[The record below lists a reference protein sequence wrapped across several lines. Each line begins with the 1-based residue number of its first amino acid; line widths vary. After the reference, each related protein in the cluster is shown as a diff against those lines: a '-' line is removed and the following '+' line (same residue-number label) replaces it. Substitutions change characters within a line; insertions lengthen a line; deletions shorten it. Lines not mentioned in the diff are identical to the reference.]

1 MSTEEPKEIFYAGCL
16 PVFKGVRYHPQFR
29 HLNSPPS
36 GYKFVM
42 NLEENYDK
50 SIFLKMIQLFVLL
63 GSGEKW
69 YLKPFQKNL
78 NLGIF
83 RTIIVFAKFLK
94 TRHIYSQLKIPHN
107 TKLAF
112 VPSFPFILGQCPWMI
127 EIEDTTTLFV
137 PFIANGK
144 TSDIK
149 IHKYPVF
156 YTVKAL
162 IESEMCRGIICHIK
176 STAESIPILFQNNQ
190 LSNKV
195 FHIPLGV
202 DLPSTSNRTN
212 KKDNDKIT
220 ILFTNSWGQH
230 SYSFYLRGGIDI
242 LEAFSI
248 LFSKYPQLQL
258 VIRSQL
264 PEDLDNRYQKIVE
277 GDRVHVIDKFLP
289 KEELEMLF
297 DEADIYAL
305 PAARIHVVSI
315 LGAMAHGIPVVVSDG
330 WGIEEYVEHGWNGLV
345 VSGRY
350 GKCSW
355 IDEQGIF
362 REDYSSLWKSDP
374 EVVTRLVAAFSELIE
389 NPEKRKTL
397 GKNARKDVEN
407 KFSIENCNSG
417 LKKAFDRAFSGES

>member
-1 MSTEEPKEIFYAGCL
+1 MNTEETKEIFYAGCL
-16 PVFKGVRYHPQFR
+16 PVFKGVRDHPQFR
-29 HLNSPPS
+29 HLNSPPF

-42 NLEENYDK
+42 NIEDDSNQL
-50 SIFLKMIQLFVLL
+50 IFFKLIHLL
-63 GSGEKW
+63 ILLVSGEKW
-69 YLKPFQKNL
+69 YFKTFQKPFK
-78 NLGIF
+78 LGIF
-83 RTIIVFAKFLK
+83 RTIISSLRFIK

-112 VPSFPFILGQCPWMI
+112 VPSFPYILGQCPWMI
-127 EIEDTTTLFV
+127 EIEDTTTLLV
-137 PFIANGK
+137 PFIKNGK
-144 TSDIK
+144 TSDIE
-149 IHKYPVF
+149 IHEHPGF

-162 IESEMCRGIICHIK
+162 LESESCRGIICHIK
-176 STAESIPILFQNNQ
+176 STAESIPILFQNSQ

-202 DLPSTSNRTN
+202 DLPSASNRKN
-212 KKDNDKIT
+212 KKDNSKIT

-230 SYSFYLRGGIDI
+230 SWSFYLRGGIDI

-248 LFSKYPQLQL
+248 LSSKYPQLQL

-277 GDRVHVIDKFLP
+277 DDRVQVIDRFLP
-289 KEELEMLF
+289 KEQLEMLF
-297 DEADIYAL
+297 YEADIYAL

-330 WGIEEYVEHGWNGLV
+330 WGIEEYVEHEWNGLV

-355 IDEQGIF
+355 IDEQGIL

-389 NPEKRKTL
+389 NPEKRKKI
-397 GKNARKDVEN
+397 GENARKDVEN
-407 KFSIENCNSG
+407 KFSIENWNSG
-417 LKKAFDRAFSGES
+417 LKKAFDRAFSGEN

>member
-1 MSTEEPKEIFYAGCL
+1 MSTEEPKEVFYAGCL
-16 PVFKGVRYHPQFR
+16 PVFKVVRYHPQFR
-29 HLNSPPS
+29 HLNNPPS

-42 NLEENYDK
+42 NIEDNYNK
-50 SIFLKMIQLFVLL
+50 LIVINLMQLFVLL
-63 GSGEKW
+63 VSGDKW
-69 YLKPFQKNL
+69 YLNIFQKSWK
-78 NLGIF
+78 LGIF
-83 RTIIVFAKFLK
+83 KTIIICLKFIK
-94 TRHIYSQLKIPHN
+94 SKGICSQLKIPHN

-112 VPSFPFILGQCPWMI
+112 VPSFPYILGQCPWMI
-127 EIEDTTTLFV
+127 EIEDTTTLFL
-137 PFIANGK
+137 PFIRNGK

-149 IHKYPVF
+149 IHEHPIF

-162 IESEMCRGIICHIK
+162 IESESCRGIICHIK
-176 STAESIPILFQNNQ
+176 STAESIPILFQNSQ

-202 DLPSTSNRTN
+202 DLPSTSNDNN
-212 KKDNDKIT
+212 KKDNAKVT
-220 ILFTNSWGQH
+220 ILFTNSWAQH
-230 SYSFYLRGGIDI
+230 PLSFYLRGGIDI

-248 LFSKYPQLQL
+248 LSSKYTQLQL

-264 PEDLDNRYQKIVE
+264 PKDLDHRYQKIIK
-277 GDRVHVIDKFLP
+277 GDRVKLIDKFLP

-297 DEADIYAL
+297 YEVDIYAL

-355 IDEQGIF
+355 IDEQGVL

-389 NPEKRKTL
+389 NPDKRKKI
-397 GKNARKDVEN
+397 GENARKDVDK
-407 KFSIENCNSG
+407 KFSIENWNSG
-417 LKKAFDRAFSGES
+417 LKRAFDIAWPG